1 MIKIT
6 MTLCGLLCAG
16 AVYAEGN
23 VTKGKKIY
31 SASECV
37 HCHQSNEMFT
47 RKDRK
52 VKTLSA
58 LDSQVRKCD
67 AQLSTNLF
75 DDEIKD
81 VVAYL
86 NQAHYKFST
95 KKTTNLH
102 IGKGRDKQNRKDAK
116 DEQ

>member
-6 MTLCGLLCAG
+6 MTLCGLLCVG

-23 VTKGKKIY
+23 AIKGKKIY

-37 HCHQSNEMFT
+37 RCHQSNKLFT

-58 LDSQVRKCD
+58 LDAQVRRCD

-81 VVAYL
+81 VAAYL

-95 KKTTNLH
+95 KKAQN
-102 IGKGRDKQNRKDAK
+102 IKDGKGRDKQNRKEVGDDK
-116 DEQ
+116 